1 MQQQQTSGDDGIR
14 LQKSKRASSLVS
26 SERVQS
32 EENTNNIP
40 SWGLAQSS
48 SLIHLVK
55 STHITGQSVIKT
67 ISPVVQLGLCSES
80 DSMNCRCYGNFRAAS
95 PTISRVECATE
106 VMSFP
111 RLVFRPRNTAHETFR
126 VTITG
131 DNRILARAATANWT
145 LAPRSWS
152 VIRMPTGTVED
163 ISRNREG
170 GSNLGNWGGQ
180 NWPASK
186 QQSSLEMGVSLHW
199 C

>member
-1 MQQQQTSGDDGIR
+1 MQQQQTSGDDFRKANELPHLSPRREFNQRRTQTIF
-14 LQKSKRASSLVS
+14 
-26 SERVQS
+26 
-32 EENTNNIP
+32 
-40 SWGLAQSS
+40 LAEVWPNP
-48 SLIHLVK
+48 LPWYKHLVK

-126 VTITG
+126 VTTTG